1 MKPPFFLALTKTT
14 IKKPHLNASPLS
26 HLPAIST
33 LILKLNLNPFKPT
46 LKQTLKF

>member
-1 MKPPFFLALTKTT
+1 MKPPFLLLLTKTT
-14 IKKPHLNASPLS
+14 IKKSHLNTPPLF
-26 HLPAIST
+26 HLTAIST